1 MLCLHGQAVCPGLIC
16 LHKTQQWISQS
27 ITIFT
32 EPRGDWLKTSVE
44 KKPIEQQYSL
54 ASDTACLAMLGYIKL
69 LLRNAKTQVDAKLKI
84 W

>member
-1 MLCLHGQAVCPGLIC
+1 MARLSVQVSFVYIKHN
-16 LHKTQQWISQS
+16 K
-27 ITIFT
+27 IFT

-44 KKPIEQQYSL
+44 KKPIEQQTSL